1 MKLAIVTHNVLRG
14 DGQGR
19 VLYELTSEALRRG
32 CEVMLVADRVE
43 EAIIA
48 AGAQWTPVHPI
59 IRRPLLPKVWDFA
72 RRADRIVPA
81 LRDQGYLVV
90 GNGYTL
96 TEAHHVNISHF
107 VHGAQSAVGGGSAS
121 GSKLRRW
128 YRAIYHRFNARQEK
142 KAYGSA
148 SAVVAISH
156 AVERELAGI
165 GVPGDQIRVI
175 HHGVDTDEFHPG
187 PQDPVALGLPATG
200 PRALFVGDIRS
211 GRKNLEAVLRA
222 LRSAQQVR
230 LIVVGQLEGSPYPAM
245 ARQLGVSER
254 VTFLGFRSDVAS
266 IMRACDFMVFPT
278 RYEPFGLVVLEA
290 LSSGLPVI
298 VTRAAGAAEIMS
310 PQCGVLLDDP
320 DQIEPLA
327 KAMHELSDSHFRESA
342 AKAARDVACQHDWR
356 RMSAQYMDLFAEV
369 IAGPA
374 WSVEASSK
382 VTPS

>member
-43 EAIIA
+43 EPIIA
-48 AGAQWTPVHPI
+48 AGARWTPVNPVV
-59 IRRPLLPKVWDFA
+59 RRPLLPKVWDFA

-107 VHGAQSAVGGGSAS
+107 VHGVQSGVVGGSAS
-121 GSKLRRW
+121 GSTLRRR

-148 SAVVAISH
+148 SAVVAI
-156 AVERELAGI
+156 ARTVERELVGI
-165 GVPGDQIRVI
+165 GVSPERIRVI

-187 PQDPVALGLPATG
+187 PEDPVALGLPATG

-211 GRKNLEAVLRA
+211 GRKNLDAVLRA
-222 LRSAQQVR
+222 LRWVQQVR
-230 LIVVGQLEGSPYPAM
+230 LIVIGQLEGSPYPSM
-245 ARQLGVSER
+245 AQQLGVSDR
-254 VTFLGFRSDVAS
+254 VTFLGFRSDVATV
-266 IMRACDFMVFPT
+266 MRACDFMVFPT

-298 VTRAAGAAEIMS
+298 VTRAAGAAEIMN

-327 KAMHELSDSHFRESA
+327 RGMQQLSDPHVRESA
-342 AKAARDVACQHDWR
+342 AKAAREIACQHDWR
-356 RMSAQYMDLFAEV
+356 RMSEQYMELFAEV
-369 IAGPA
+369 SAGIPRSLA
-374 WSVEASSK
+374 ESSK
-382 VTPS
+382 VASS